1 VIYEEIYLSNQ
12 EIPILASYLVN
23 YDFTVIDIV
32 CKDYERTHPY
42 NDDTGIDG
50 SMNSGFVIW
59 LTGLPG
65 SGKTTIA
72 RLLHSKLKQQAAK
85 VELFDGD
92 EVRRQLSPD
101 LGFSKQDRELHAKRV
116 AYLSKL
122 LARNGII
129 AIASLI
135 SPYRSFRDF
144 ARQEIGNFVEV
155 YVKCSLETC
164 MKRDPKGLYKK
175 ALKGEI
181 KDLTGLQD
189 PYEEPLHPEVIV
201 DSEIQDPD
209 SSVGKILNILRE
221 LSYL

>member
-1 VIYEEIYLSNQ
+1 MSL
-12 EIPILASYLVN
+12 
-23 YDFTVIDIV
+23 
-32 CKDYERTHPY
+32 
-42 NDDTGIDG
+42 
-50 SMNSGFVIW
+50 GFVIW

-72 RLLHSKLKQQAAK
+72 RLLQSKLKEQGTK

-92 EVRRQLSPD
+92 EIRRELSPD

-129 AIASLI
+129 VIVSLI
-135 SPYRSFRDF
+135 SPYRSFREF

-189 PYEEPLHPEVIV
+189 PYEEPLRPEVIV
-201 DSEIQDPD
+201 ESEKQDPL
-209 SSVGKILNILRE
+209 SSSEKILESLRE
-221 LSYL
+221 LRYL